1 MVNDI
6 KQKVNHI
13 IFATAT
19 PMRTHP
25 DEYYYLL
32 ELLGLDN
39 FLSEIDYKIFL
50 SNLSTDI
57 DDWGVEELVPAVGL
71 IKKYKAKLRITFQ
84 LSLQK
89 MK

>member
-1 MVNDI
+1 MKLTMHEDQKIKSSRNLLRRMVNDI

-32 ELLGLDN
+32 ELLGIVF
-39 FLSEIDYKIFL
+39 FLKL
-50 SNLSTDI
+50 TT
-57 DDWGVEELVPAVGL
+57 
-71 IKKYKAKLRITFQ
+71 KYFYQI
-84 LSLQK
+84 
-89 MK
+89 

>member
-1 MVNDI
+1 MKLTMHEDQKKQKFQANLIRRMVNDI

-32 ELLGLDN
+32 ELLADN

-50 SNLSTDI
+50 SNLS
-57 DDWGVEELVPAVGL
+57 EL
-71 IKKYKAKLRITFQ
+71 
-84 LSLQK
+84 
-89 MK
+89 

>member
-1 MVNDI
+1 MLPACKAALQSDSPSAIFPNAKKTKSFKQTLLRRMVNDI

-39 FLSEIDYKIFL
+39 FLSEI
-50 SNLSTDI
+50 
-57 DDWGVEELVPAVGL
+57 E
-71 IKKYKAKLRITFQ
+71 
-84 LSLQK
+84 
-89 MK
+89 